1 MRKRVE
7 KNEGNLAF
15 HVIIANR
22 CSHVNPI
29 NFLRSTPVIAISCI
43 IAPFKRLNIFVNLS
57 TFNFI
62 VQVTFSIEIDTVT
75 NFFLVSL

>member
-29 NFLRSTPVIAISCI
+29 NFLRSTPVIATGHVFLPGS
-43 IAPFKRLNIFVNLS
+43 N
-57 TFNFI
+57 
-62 VQVTFSIEIDTVT
+62 VTEEE
-75 NFFLVSL
+75 LVV